1 MLREKVCFARFN
13 HAQQVTVDMSVG
25 NETHKLSHTHNALN
39 CTIIVI
45 FAKILTN
52 LKLFCIITNTSH
64 LGKGQLLP
72 LRGFHYD
79 F

>member
-39 CTIIVI
+39 CTIIAI
-45 FAKILTN
+45 FAKN
-52 LKLFCIITNTSH
+52 PHKSKIIFVS
-64 LGKGQLLP
+64 LP
-72 LRGFHYD
+72 THHI
-79 F
+79 

>member
-45 FAKILTN
+45 FAKKTD
-52 LKLFCIITNTSH
+52 KKS
-64 LGKGQLLP
+64 KK
-72 LRGFHYD
+72 
-79 F
+79 